1 MSGQG
6 TDSWSSACNAR
17 DNGQTDGTS
26 TVIIQQGCIR
36 EKYVVGKARLG
47 LYRKHAVY
55 NQAC

>member
-36 EKYVVGKARLG
+36 DKILCGQSTTRAIQQTHSL
-47 LYRKHAVY
+47 
-55 NQAC
+55 